1 MSGIKTSQHIRFSI
15 IPYSHDLK
23 NDWDFFVE
31 SSKNGTFLL
40 KRDYID
46 YHSDRFSDNSLI
58 ITRNDAFYSILPACR
73 IKNNIYSHAGLT
85 YGGMLM
91 NRKCTSAE
99 ILDVFT
105 LLRENLKSTGIE
117 KLVYKPIPYIYH
129 SLPSEE
135 DLYAL
140 FRLDAKLVARNI
152 SSVVFNDNRIKFRS
166 IRNSGIKKAI
176 HADVKVRRSD
186 DFDTFWTILA
196 SNLLLKYNAHPVHTF
211 KEIENLRNKF
221 PNEIKLFGAFIG
233 DTMEG
238 GVLIYETRHV
248 AHCQYIS
255 ATPYGKAIG
264 AIDIIFDVLLNKT
277 FKDKRFF
284 DFGTSNENGGKILNE
299 QLIYQKEGFGG
310 RAICYD
316 TYCIPIN

>member
-238 GVLIYETRHV
+238 EY
-248 AHCQYIS
+248 
-255 ATPYGKAIG
+255 
-264 AIDIIFDVLLNKT
+264 
-277 FKDKRFF
+277 
-284 DFGTSNENGGKILNE
+284 
-299 QLIYQKEGFGG
+299 
-310 RAICYD
+310 
-316 TYCIPIN
+316 

>member
-1 MSGIKTSQHIRFSI
+1 
-15 IPYSHDLK
+15 
-23 NDWDFFVE
+23 
-31 SSKNGTFLL
+31 
-40 KRDYID
+40 
-46 YHSDRFSDNSLI
+46 
-58 ITRNDAFYSILPACR
+58 
-73 IKNNIYSHAGLT
+73 
-85 YGGMLM
+85 M